1 MSSAHQ
7 VFDEMPKPNP
17 TPTPMPPV
25 DLSKYSKRVLLKTVL
40 DRADGGVGLV
50 DQRVVVGGWVKSSRE
65 MRKDPLPATQ
75 PPAGGDAKPVTGG
88 KDVRCVEVFQ
98 SRIPFLRTIIKVFG
112 GNTAH
117 SHNKEKLESIAP
129 KPAHPAISIL
139 QISDGSSTISLQ
151 VMVDSS
157 IAPPSQ
163 LMPTGTCILAEGV
176 LQKPSLQGK
185 HAIELKAERL
195 LHIGIVDQESY
206 PLSKKGLP
214 LARLRDCA
222 HFRPRTTT
230 VASVMKV
237 RNGLNQA
244 SHTFFQNHGFIHVEV
259 PIITATNTEGF
270 SDVFQ
275 VSTSKHSTKEPKKE
289 PPVSM
294 DDTENISL
302 ETIKRSIVE
311 KAKKVE
317 ELKRSDSN
325 KEALDAAVQDLHKTN
340 LLAAELEARLRSKSK
355 SKSKSK
361 TENIKMD
368 DGFFSNQAFLTS
380 SGSLHL
386 ESCASALGNVYAF
399 GPRFQADKSE
409 SKKHLAEKWMVETEM
424 AFSELEDAMNCAED
438 FLKFVSNSIS
448 ENCYENLYFLSKRVD
463 RTIINRLNSLASTIF
478 EKITYTTAVEVLN
491 KVTDRTFETKIQ
503 WGVAL
508 TEEHESYLVDEFYNK
523 PIIIYDL
530 PKELKPFNVR
540 LNDDGKTVAAFDV
553 IIPKVGALIRGSQK
567 EERLSHLTKRI
578 NELGLR
584 KDQYEWYLDL
594 RKQGTVKHS
603 GFNVMFD
610 VMVLF
615 STGLNDVRDAVP
627 FPRHHGRVH
636 N

>member
-1 MSSAHQ
+1 
-7 VFDEMPKPNP
+7 
-17 TPTPMPPV
+17 
-25 DLSKYSKRVLLKTVL
+25 
-40 DRADGGVGLV
+40 
-50 DQRVVVGGWVKSSRE
+50 
-65 MRKDPLPATQ
+65 
-75 PPAGGDAKPVTGG
+75 
-88 KDVRCVEVFQ
+88 
-98 SRIPFLRTIIKVFG
+98 
-112 GNTAH
+112 
-117 SHNKEKLESIAP
+117 
-129 KPAHPAISIL
+129 
-139 QISDGSSTISLQ
+139 
-151 VMVDSS
+151 
-157 IAPPSQ
+157 
-163 LMPTGTCILAEGV
+163 
-176 LQKPSLQGK
+176 
-185 HAIELKAERL
+185 
-195 LHIGIVDQESY
+195 
-206 PLSKKGLP
+206 
-214 LARLRDCA
+214 
-222 HFRPRTTT
+222 
-230 VASVMKV
+230 MKV

-463 RTIINRLNSLASTIF
+463 RTIIDRLNSLASTIF

-491 KVTDRTFETKIQ
+491 
-503 WGVAL
+503 
-508 TEEHESYLVDEFYNK
+508 
-523 PIIIYDL
+523 
-530 PKELKPFNVR
+530 
-540 LNDDGKTVAAFDV
+540 
-553 IIPKVGALIRGSQK
+553 KVGALIRGSQK

>member
-1 MSSAHQ
+1 
-7 VFDEMPKPNP
+7 
-17 TPTPMPPV
+17 
-25 DLSKYSKRVLLKTVL
+25 
-40 DRADGGVGLV
+40 
-50 DQRVVVGGWVKSSRE
+50 
-65 MRKDPLPATQ
+65 
-75 PPAGGDAKPVTGG
+75 
-88 KDVRCVEVFQ
+88 
-98 SRIPFLRTIIKVFG
+98 
-112 GNTAH
+112 
-117 SHNKEKLESIAP
+117 
-129 KPAHPAISIL
+129 
-139 QISDGSSTISLQ
+139 
-151 VMVDSS
+151 
-157 IAPPSQ
+157 
-163 LMPTGTCILAEGV
+163 
-176 LQKPSLQGK
+176 
-185 HAIELKAERL
+185 
-195 LHIGIVDQESY
+195 
-206 PLSKKGLP
+206 
-214 LARLRDCA
+214 
-222 HFRPRTTT
+222 
-230 VASVMKV
+230 MKV

-259 PIITATNTEGF
+259 PIITATNTSGF

-361 TENIKMD
+361 TD

-438 FLKFVSNSIS
+438 FLKFVSNWIS

-463 RTIINRLNSLASTIF
+463 RTIIDRLNSLASTIF
-478 EKITYTTAVEVLN
+478 EKITYTTAVEVLS

-508 TEEHESYLVDEFYNK
+508 REEHESYLVDEFYKK

-540 LNDDGKTVAAFDV
+540 LNDDGKTVAAFD
-553 IIPKVGALIRGSQK
+553 VGALIRGSQK

-615 STGLNDVRDAVP
+615 ATGLNDVRDAVP